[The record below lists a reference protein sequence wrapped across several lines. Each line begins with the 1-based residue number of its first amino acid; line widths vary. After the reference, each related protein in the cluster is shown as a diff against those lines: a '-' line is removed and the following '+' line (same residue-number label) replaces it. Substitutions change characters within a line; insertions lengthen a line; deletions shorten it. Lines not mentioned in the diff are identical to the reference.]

1 MNEVRRAILL
11 AAPVE
16 RVWAFLTD
24 PQKLSTWLMDSDF
37 SPTAGTKFKF
47 TSPPSGRWDGTIHCE
62 VQDVIENERISYT
75 WCANDIG
82 VTTMVTFDLEA
93 TYDGTRLSLTHVGF
107 DEAMGGAAGRHA
119 AGWAGCLN
127 ALRVAML
134 GGSADYDWSEF
145 QVTYFVEAPIGDVYR
160 LWATADGMTRFWPD
174 EVSVVDTHGEARPG
188 NAEYD
193 NGDQVHL
200 VFPTQGETDLEILN
214 IERDKFILFSFGEEY
229 GWVQVAFS
237 TEAHRTRI
245 VLRQFGIPDEPESRW
260 EVHAN
265 ARGWWIAA
273 LMNIQSVLVHG
284 NDLRVRD
291 PATASGLGALYR
303 PSNDVAPRSHDWTSF
318 DVYLYMDAAPAE
330 VLRYWQTV
338 EGFTQFFVAEMTARN
353 ENGDEVSDAMLTP
366 GTRDGTRDGGDAML
380 TPGTRMLT
388 PGTTSTRM
396 LTPGTRYRWRGIHD
410 YAGEGQFLEITDESV
425 VFTFGGRYHVRV
437 RVTPQGT
444 GTCLHLRQSGIGE
457 EEGEQVNGS
466 LNCRSCWI
474 YFLVNLKSVIEF
486 GTDLRDRNPATA
498 DAISVGFSRS

>member
-1 MNEVRRAILL
+1 MNEVRRAIHL

-16 RVWAFLTD
+16 RVWSFLTD

-47 TSPPSGRWDGTIHCE
+47 TSPPSGRWDGTIHRE

-82 VTTMVTFDLEA
+82 VTTMVTFDLES

-145 QVTYFVEAPIGDVYR
+145 QVTYFVDAPIGDVYR

-174 EVSVVDTHGEARPG
+174 EVTVVDTHGEARPG
-188 NAEYD
+188 NAEYE
-193 NGDQVHL
+193 NGDRTHL
-200 VFPTQGETDLEILN
+200 LFPTQTDTDLEILN
-214 IERDKFILFSFGEEY
+214 IEPDKFVLFSFGEDY
-229 GWVQVAFS
+229 GWVHVAFS
-237 TEAHRTRI
+237 TEAQRTRI
-245 VLRQFGIPDEPESRW
+245 VLRQFGMPDGAETRW

-284 NDLRVRD
+284 NDLRVRE
-291 PATASGLGALYR
+291 PATASGLGALYQ
-303 PSNDVAPRSHDWTSF
+303 PGNDFAPRSHDWTSF
-318 DVYLYMDAAPAE
+318 DVYLYLEAAPAD

-338 EGFTQFFVAEMTARN
+338 EGFTQFFVAEMTACN
-353 ENGDEVSDAMLTP
+353 ENDVELNDAMLTP
-366 GTRDGTRDGGDAML
+366 GTRY
-380 TPGTRMLT
+380 
-388 PGTTSTRM
+388 S
-396 LTPGTRYRWRGIHD
+396 WRGIHD
-410 YAGEGQFLEITDESV
+410 YAGEGQFLEMTDASV
-425 VFTFGGRYHVRV
+425 EFSFGGRYHVGV
-437 RVTPQGT
+437 RATPQGT

-457 EEGEQVNGS
+457 EEGEQVHGS

-474 YFLVNLKSVIEF
+474 YFLVNLKSVVEF
-486 GTDLRDRNPATA
+486 GVDLRDQNPATA
-498 DAISVGFSRS
+498 DAISVGFNVL